1 MPALMLYLFGG
12 VTLQVGASKPLSFPT
27 KKSKSLLAFLVL
39 SKERTFPRSVLAGQF
54 WPESEAERAQRSL
67 NSEVWRLRAMF
78 KSAGLQPSDILVSNS
93 EIIGFRSDCNHW
105 VDAGEFYAATRTL
118 HTSGVADCDLASH
131 LTSAVRLY
139 RGDLVEGLFDEWC
152 LVLREAYRARLISA
166 LEFLLEE
173 AMQSHQWKSGVS
185 HGRRILELD
194 PLQEHVHRA
203 LMRCYLGM
211 GNRPAA
217 LRQYEIIRQ
226 VLHDEL
232 QIEPMDET
240 TELYRK
246 IAAKMRST
254 DDPQFPRTALA
265 SMAEKLDAVQRDL
278 LRAKLALEDVG
289 QYFHGARGLDG
300 VVAE

>member
-1 MPALMLYLFGG
+1 
-12 VTLQVGASKPLSFPT
+12 
-27 KKSKSLLAFLVL
+27 
-39 SKERTFPRSVLAGQF
+39 
-54 WPESEAERAQRSL
+54 
-67 NSEVWRLRAMF
+67 
-78 KSAGLQPSDILVSNS
+78 
-93 EIIGFRSDCNHW
+93 
-105 VDAGEFYAATRTL
+105 
-118 HTSGVADCDLASH
+118 
-131 LTSAVRLY
+131 
-139 RGDLVEGLFDEWC
+139 
-152 LVLREAYRARLISA
+152 
-166 LEFLLEE
+166 
-173 AMQSHQWKSGVS
+173 MQSHQWKSGVS

-203 LMRCYLGM
+203 VMRCYLGM

-254 DDPQFPRTALA
+254 DDPQFPRAALA
-265 SMAEKLDAVQRDL
+265 SSMAEKLDAVQRDL
-278 LRAKLALEDVG
+278 LRAKMALEDVG

-300 VVAE
+300 VVTE